1 MCFFGNKGHVLSIEK
16 FLIGTLANAN
26 TVALQCLQFRKYNL
40 ENPRSFSI
48 EKLEVASL
56 ILNSTQWY

>member
-1 MCFFGNKGHVLSIEK
+1 MCFFLNKGHVLSIEK

-26 TVALQCLQFRKYNL
+26 TVALPCLQFRKYNL